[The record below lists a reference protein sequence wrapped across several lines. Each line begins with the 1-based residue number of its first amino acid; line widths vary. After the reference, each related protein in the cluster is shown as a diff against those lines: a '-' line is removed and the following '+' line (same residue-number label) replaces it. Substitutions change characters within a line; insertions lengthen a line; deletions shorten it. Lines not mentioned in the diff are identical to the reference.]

1 MTHWPSEGGET
12 LPLFPEADERPAPRP
27 VPARPAGF
35 TRFGTATWNYPGW
48 RGIVYPRASPENLSS
63 AERLALYAESGM
75 FDTVE
80 ADFTFYR
87 PQTAR
92 EWRRYGSALPDG
104 FPVLS
109 KVWEE
114 ITCERFP
121 QIERHGPRGGE
132 PNANYLSIAAFKD
145 QVLGPAQEGFGD
157 HLGPFVFEFRRDRRP
172 SRERLRRFREGL
184 DAFLGALPRGHRYAV
199 EIRTREYLDADHV
212 ALLHAH
218 GVVPVFNWWTHMPG
232 LSEQFDVPGAS
243 ESPFYV
249 ARVLVAPGRAYEDAV
264 RLFTPYDRIQEEHPD
279 MREDAAR
286 IAREAE
292 KRRKEFFLIVN
303 NRAEGSAPYTID
315 AIKKMI

>member
-1 MTHWPSEGGET
+1 MPFDDGSRS
-12 LPLFPEADERPAPRP
+12 LFPELDRPA
-27 VPARPAGF
+27 PARPAPPPRGF

-48 RGIVYPRASPENLSS
+48 RGTVYPAASPENMSS
-63 AERLALYAESGM
+63 AERLALYAAAGR

-92 EWRRYGSALPDG
+92 EWRRYAAALPPG
-104 FPVLS
+104 FPVVS

-121 QIERHGPRGGE
+121 MIERHGARGGE
-132 PNANYLSIAAFKD
+132 ENPNYLSVEAFRKE
-145 QVLGPAQEGFGD
+145 VLDPAEEGFGD
-157 HLGPFVFEFRRDRRP
+157 HLGPFVFEFRRDARP
-172 SRERLRRFREGL
+172 AAEKKARFRAGL
-184 DAFLGALPRGHRYAV
+184 DRFLGALPRHRRYAV
-199 EIRTREYLDADHV
+199 EIRTREYLDAEHV
-212 ALLHAH
+212 ALLAAH
-218 GVVPVFNWWTHMPG
+218 GAAPVMNWWTHMPELG
-232 LSEQFDVPGAS
+232 EQFDVPGTA
-243 ESPFYV
+243 EADFWL

-264 RLFTPYDRIQEEHPD
+264 KFFAPYDRIKEEHPE
-279 MREDAAR
+279 MRADAAR

-315 AIKKMI
+315 AIRKMIGEAR